1 MKRKKSSEVEGMWTR
16 SPLVFSPPLEFQLKR
31 HANLMPPPPAFADF
45 PIRSSSASS
54 FYLAPPRLFCDQYG
68 VLGRGDAS

>member
-16 SPLVFSPPLEFQLKR
+16 SPLVPPPEFQLKR
-31 HANLMPPPPAFADF
+31 HANLMPPPPRRVRRF
-45 PIRSSSASS
+45 PDSLLVSLRFLFSS
-54 FYLAPPRLFCDQYG
+54 YRLFCDQYG